1 MIRAPSARA
10 VRKIMLK
17 IHKGLEG
24 QECIFLL
31 SGRIRAEDT
40 AELNRLIRTE
50 QDKVVLD
57 LKEIKLVDRAAVK
70 FLVRCEA
77 EGVEIR
83 NASLYIREW
92 ISMETAGEKQ
102 ES

>member
-1 MIRAPSARA
+1 MIRAFSPSA
-10 VRKIMLK
+10 VRKVMLK
-17 IHKGLEG
+17 IHKGFEG
-24 QECIFLL
+24 HECIFLL

-40 AELNRLIRTE
+40 VELNKLIRTE
-50 QDKVVLD
+50 QNNVVLD

-70 FLVRCEA
+70 FLVRCQA
-77 EGVEIR
+77 DGIEIR

-92 ISMETAGEKQ
+92 ISKETAGEKQ